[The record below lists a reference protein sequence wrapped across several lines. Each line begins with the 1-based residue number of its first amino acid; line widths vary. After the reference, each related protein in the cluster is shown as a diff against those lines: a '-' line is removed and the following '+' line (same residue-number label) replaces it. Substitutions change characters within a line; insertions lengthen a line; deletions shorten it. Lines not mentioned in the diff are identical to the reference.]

1 MFWQVV
7 QTSGVEKGFQS
18 WVPLIMRGLGFFG
31 GLSTLLL
38 VILLSP
44 LLVQGINVSPLAQGL
59 GCPFLSKWI
68 SAGRV
73 SSTEVTAG
81 CLFWGLTW
89 EDPVV
94 IARKKKLNREEK
106 GIWKLIF
113 HPLFP
118 FPGAQGLKRNPGA
131 SLRNSQWLK
140 LELSWQEKK

>member
-18 WVPLIMRGLGFFG
+18 WVPLILRGLGFFG

-44 LLVQGINVSPLAQGL
+44 LLVQGINVSPSHRDWVAHFFPSGYH
-59 GCPFLSKWI
+59 C
-68 SAGRV
+68 
-73 SSTEVTAG
+73 TEVTAG

-94 IARKKKLNREEK
+94 IARKKKLNRAEK
-106 GIWKLIF
+106 GI
-113 HPLFP
+113 
-118 FPGAQGLKRNPGA
+118 
-131 SLRNSQWLK
+131 
-140 LELSWQEKK
+140 